1 MSSWRRL
8 CGRRAS
14 SLGVRAGVVLL
25 LCWCIDPLIC
35 DFKLPRCDDDVD
47 DVLIL
52 RPVHATHVQQIPSCK
67 RAKRYIDDNTSM
79 ITMIFIPIEG
89 IRYINGQ

>member
-1 MSSWRRL
+1 MILNFRD
-8 CGRRAS
+8 
-14 SLGVRAGVVLL
+14 V
-25 LCWCIDPLIC
+25 
-35 DFKLPRCDDDVD
+35 DDDVD

>member
-1 MSSWRRL
+1 MSSY
-8 CGRRAS
+8 CF
-14 SLGVRAGVVLL
+14 V
-25 LCWCIDPLIC
+25 PLIC

-67 RAKRYIDDNTSM
+67 RAKR
-79 ITMIFIPIEG
+79 
-89 IRYINGQ
+89 